1 MADDTASAMRNGAL
15 AASRLHQRLGV
26 RQALE
31 AEGGSVDVFGAIGEL
46 GIPLLMR
53 PLTSLLGC
61 FMPRPAPGILVTT
74 RRRMSIQRLTA
85 AHELGHCEL
94 DHEPSLDDEE
104 TILRRMPMR
113 GHPDSRGQ
121 EAEADA
127 FAIGFMMPRWLILAH
142 LARQAWSVDDLRRA
156 SVVYQLSLRL
166 GSSFEA
172 TCRTLG
178 RYKLVSDA
186 VMRSLV
192 NGNSPRDFKVDLLRD
207 HRPPSY
213 HGDVWLL
220 TERDAGTRIEGS
232 RDDLF
237 VIRLRERGGAGYVWD
252 FDQLVESGFVAVRDA
267 RENLDPTGVGGPVA
281 RRVTASVGDPRRG
294 TLALDERRPWDPSS
308 VAGTFRLE
316 FDVTGPEVEGLS
328 RADRRRRLE
337 EA

>member
-1 MADDTASAMRNGAL
+1 MRNGAL
-15 AASRLHQRLGV
+15 AASRLHRRLGV

-31 AEGGSVDVFGAIGEL
+31 AKGGSVDVFGVIGEL

-53 PLTSLLGC
+53 PLTTLLGC
-61 FMPRPAPGILVTT
+61 FMPRPEPGILITT

-94 DHEPSLDDEE
+94 GHEPSLDDEE

-113 GHPDSRGQ
+113 GHPDSRIQ

-127 FAIGFMMPRWLILAH
+127 FAIGFMMPRWLILMH
-142 LARQAWSVDDLRRA
+142 LARQAWSIDDLRRA
-156 SVVYQLSLRL
+156 NVVYQLSLRL

-172 TCRTLG
+172 TCRTLA

-186 VMRSLV
+186 SMRALV
-192 NGNSPRDFKVDLLRD
+192 DGSSPREFKVDLLRD

-252 FDQLVESGFVAVRDA
+252 FDQLSKSGFAMVRDE
-267 RENLDPTGVGGPVA
+267 REAVDPTSVGGPVA
-281 RRVTASVGDPRRG
+281 RRVTACIDDPRRG
-294 TLALDERRPWDPSS
+294 AIELNERRPWDPLS
-308 VAGTFRLE
+308 VASSFKLE
-316 FDVTGPEVEGLS
+316 FDVTGPEIDGLS
-328 RADRRRRLE
+328 RADRRRMFE
-337 EA
+337 EV